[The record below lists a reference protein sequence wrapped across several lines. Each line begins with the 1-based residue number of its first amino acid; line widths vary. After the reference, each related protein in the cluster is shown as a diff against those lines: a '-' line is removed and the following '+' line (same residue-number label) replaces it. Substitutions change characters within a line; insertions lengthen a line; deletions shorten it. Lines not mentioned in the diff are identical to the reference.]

1 MKKTGFLQ
9 VMFGFMVGAL
19 TLYALLRFYPDSLL
33 KTITETKEIK
43 EVSITDNGIADSVD
57 KIIDSV
63 VVVKTYIK
71 GEKYATGT
79 GFIYKKEKDTAYI
92 LTNNHVIEKGDEI
105 QVEFTNGVQEKV
117 NILGRDQYS
126 DIAVLALSEE
136 YILNI
141 AEIGSSEEL
150 RVGDTAFTVGAPLN
164 AETYA
169 GTVTR
174 GIISGKNRLVPVSL
188 SNSNRSDIV
197 MSVIQT
203 DAAIN
208 SGNSGGPLVNANGE
222 VVGITSLKLA
232 STGIEGM
239 GFAIPIE
246 TALKHAKILEKG
258 EIIEY
263 PYLGISMNN
272 LQEAIYYHYDTLKNI
287 NIRNGVYVESVSDN
301 TPAKRAGIE
310 TGDIITEAD
319 GKEVTN
325 LAYLRYLLFN
335 HNVGEE
341 MKVKIYRNGEYKDIT
356 VILDQKAS

>member
-1 MKKTGFLQ
+1 MKKTGFFQ
-9 VMFGFMVGAL
+9 VLFGFMLGAL
-19 TLYALLRFYPDSLL
+19 TLYGLLRFYPDSLL
-33 KTITETKEIK
+33 KNTTETKEIK
-43 EVSITDNGIADSVD
+43 EVSITDSGIADSVD

-63 VVVKTYIK
+63 VVVKTFIK

-79 GFIYKKEKDTAYI
+79 GFVYKKEKNTAYI

-105 QVEFTNGVQEKV
+105 QVEFTDGVQEKV
-117 NILGRDQYS
+117 NVLGRDQYS
-126 DIAVLALSEE
+126 DIAVLSLSSEH
-136 YILNI
+136 ILDI
-141 AEIGSSEEL
+141 AKMGSSEEL

-188 SNSNRSDIV
+188 SNSSRSDIV

-208 SGNSGGPLVNANGE
+208 SGNSGGPLVNTNGE

-246 TALKHAKILEKG
+246 TALKHAKTLEKG
-258 EIIEY
+258 DTIEY

-272 LQEAIYYHYDTLKNI
+272 LQEAIYYHYDTLKNV